1 MKSEIQKQLLIII
14 AGDCVFY
21 YIHDKNGV
29 EVFNGEFNI
38 FG

>member
-14 AGDCVFY
+14 AGDCVFN

-29 EVFNGEFNI
+29 KIFKVEFNI